1 MAGRAST
8 TCSKQA
14 DSLRAKPH
22 EESSKDIFETILASN
37 LPIEEKQ
44 PKRMANEVFNLLIA
58 GSLTTSKT
66 AVVAV
71 YHVLDNPEVCECL
84 RMELL
89 EAIPDPHTIPSVKTL
104 QKLPML
110 VCIMQNPN
118 VHILTLSQS
127 AVIKETM
134 RIACIVTTRFPMI
147 VKQKALRH
155 GNSTIPAGVSCSYV
169 NLGQDEKADSFP
181 S

>member
-1 MAGRAST
+1 MAIEASI
-8 TCSKQA
+8 KH
-14 DSLRAKPH
+14 AKKANYRP
-22 EESSKDIFETILASN
+22 ENLPKDTLEDKDIFETILSSDLSAK
-37 LPIEEKQ
+37 EKA

-71 YHVLDNPEVCECL
+71 YHILDNPDVHKKL
-84 RMELL
+84 RTELL
-89 EAIPDPHTIPSVKTL
+89 EAIPNKHNMPSVKAL

-110 VCIMQNPN
+110 VCLLEDLLKAQN
-118 VHILTLSQS
+118 LTTSQS

-147 VKQKALRH
+147 ARQKDLRY
-155 GNSTIPAGVSCSYV
+155 GDWNIPAGVSYV
-169 NLGQDEKADSFP
+169 SFLTP
-181 S
+181 D